1 MVVPQRRKNTIDA
14 STFVRPP
21 LLINN
26 KVVFT
31 NHLLYRLFLSLSLLT
46 SPAPACKIT
55 FNTSIRL
62 RTSPFLP
69 LHIRL
74 IYGPFISIVPPSC
87 TSVTLAPIDSGKMYV
102 LLSVIDPRAKCKI
115 TCLEFSTNE
124 DSIDIMKPQLPS
136 SYLQYL
142 EYQFTIFYT
151 LIYYILPIPMCCAQK
166 IFTRVY
172 NYCHWQ
178 CHA

>member
-1 MVVPQRRKNTIDA
+1 MHLL
-14 STFVRPP
+14 SFVHHCS
-21 LLINN
+21 NN

-62 RTSPFLP
+62 PTSPFLP

-87 TSVTLAPIDSGKMYV
+87 TSVTLAPIDSDKMYV

-115 TCLEFSTNE
+115 TCLEFSTKRRQHRHHE
-124 DSIDIMKPQLPS
+124 TTTAIIISTVPWVS
-136 SYLQYL
+136 
-142 EYQFTIFYT
+142 
-151 LIYYILPIPMCCAQK
+151 IYYILHFNLLHPTDSYVLCTENIHTSVQLLSLAVSRLEVDNLHISK
-166 IFTRVY
+166 
-172 NYCHWQ
+172 
-178 CHA
+178 